1 MSKVVQKVVQNDD
14 ALQSQSCDGIQLFC
28 VKVRVRFIYL
38 YSTLK
43 ATWVLTKVLH
53 NRQNMTYHHTKE
65 SLIKTDK
72 IHKTSN
78 KHKTHITKSSEGVNK
93 LHISLDKNVL
103 RDDLNSDNVEADL
116 IEIGKVF
123 QNFGA
128 WTEKALSPLV
138 INPDFRTVN
147 NN

>member
-1 MSKVVQKVVQNDD
+1 M
-14 ALQSQSCDGIQLFC
+14 
-28 VKVRVRFIYL
+28 
-38 YSTLK
+38 
-43 ATWVLTKVLH
+43 LTKVLH

-93 LHISLDKNVL
+93 LHSLDKNVL
-103 RDDLNSDNVEADL
+103 RDYLNADNVEADL

-128 WTEKALSPLV
+128 
-138 INPDFRTVN
+138 
-147 NN
+147 